1 LAPLFKK
8 LVVSQAFCYYCDK
21 EDSKIKNRGNIMDQL
36 DAFIKE
42 IIDTK
47 QLPGITEE
55 AKAGLAEEM
64 RERLLDQI
72 NRALIDSLPD
82 DKVEA
87 LSQLLDGDTVD
98 DAQIQAFVADSGV
111 NVEEVTAKTMIA
123 FRALYLQGPGER
135 A

>member
-1 LAPLFKK
+1 M
-8 LVVSQAFCYYCDK
+8 QH
-21 EDSKIKNRGNIMDQL
+21 L

-47 QLPGITEE
+47 QLSGITDE
-55 AKAGLAEEM
+55 AKAGLVEEM

-82 DKVEA
+82 NKVEA
-87 LSQLLDGDTVD
+87 LSQLLDGDSVD
-98 DAQIQAFVADSGV
+98 DAQVQTFVADSGV

-123 FRALYLQGPGER
+123 FRTLYLQGPGER
-135 A
+135 T

>member
-1 LAPLFKK
+1 
-8 LVVSQAFCYYCDK
+8 
-21 EDSKIKNRGNIMDQL
+21 MDQL

-111 NVEEVTAKTMIA
+111 NVEEVTAKNKIA
-123 FRALYLQGPGER
+123 FRELNLQCQG
-135 A
+135 